1 MSNKNISGKQ
11 VFNSISWMLLQ
22 TGATKLTAILGQ
34 IVLAWLLLPEQFGLI
49 SLVYTV
55 TTIGMLI
62 QQFGLNDVLV
72 RRQKSF
78 NNWLPLSFGISWIF
92 GIISFLLLLILGF
105 IGSKIYHDN
114 NIFILVSFYAFTTP
128 MDALSVIPL
137 TKLRIDLDFKTL
149 SIIRVMETVMTMV
162 LTVILADLGLGVYSF
177 VIPPLIVSAVSL
189 IVKYR
194 ITHLKILFNL
204 HLKRWKYLTVNS
216 SWSLMHSVIQRIMDQ
231 TDTILLGIL
240 VSKTIVGIYYM
251 AFSLSIQVIGF
262 VANNLP
268 QVLFPSLA
276 SIKDSKRAKEIYKKS
291 VTYLSV
297 FGAAFAIW
305 QGATAFWLVRVL
317 LSSKWVDTTPLVEI
331 LSIGMAFR
339 AVAWLWSIPFR
350 VTGRFSGM
358 AKHSFY
364 SLLFM
369 IALVT
374 AGTLQWGVYGTA
386 AGVSLYYTIIS
397 PYWLYKGFKLLGGT
411 LPEALQ
417 MFIIPI
423 PLALFSYGS
432 CWYFFRFMY
441 TGINPVTVMIIISLA
456 GTTFYIMGIY
466 LLMNDTFQEIRR
478 LILERLPVNSGVRKL
493 LSRN

>member
-1 MSNKNISGKQ
+1 LSNKDISGKQ
-11 VFNSISWMLLQ
+11 VFNSISWVLLQ
-22 TGATKLTAILGQ
+22 TGATKLTAVLGQ
-34 IVLAWLLLPEQFGLI
+34 IVLAWILLPEQFGLI

-55 TTIGMLI
+55 TSIGMII

-78 NNWLPLSFGISWIF
+78 NNWLPLSFGISWVF
-92 GIISFLLLLILGF
+92 GLISFLLLLILGF
-105 IGSKIYHDN
+105 VGSKVYHDH

-137 TKLRIDLDFKTL
+137 TKLRIDLDFKML
-149 SIIRVMETVMTMV
+149 SLIRVMETFMTML
-162 LTVILADLGLGVYSF
+162 LTVILAYAGFGVYSF
-177 VIPPLIVSAVSL
+177 VIPPLVVSAVSL

-194 ITHLKILFNL
+194 LTHIKILFNL

-216 SWSLMHSVIQRIMDQ
+216 SWSLMHSVVQRIMDQ
-231 TDTILLGIL
+231 TDNILLGIL

-276 SIKDSKRAKEIYKKS
+276 SITDSQRAKDMYRKS

-305 QGATAFWLVRVL
+305 QGATAYWLVRVL
-317 LSSKWVDTTPLVEI
+317 LSAKWVQTTPLVEI

-339 AVAWLWSIPFR
+339 AIAWLWSTPFR
-350 VTGRFSGM
+350 VKGRFSDM
-358 AKHSFY
+358 AKQSFY

-374 AGTLQWGVYGTA
+374 AGTLKWGVYGTA
-386 AGVSLYYTIIS
+386 ASVSLYYMIIS
-397 PYWLYKGFKLLGGT
+397 PVWLYKGFSLLGGT
-411 LPEALQ
+411 LKETMQ
-417 MFIIPI
+417 VFIIPL

-441 TGINPVTVMIIISLA
+441 LGMNPWAVMIIVSLV
-456 GTTFYIMGIY
+456 GTSLYIFGIY
-466 LLMNDTFQEIRR
+466 ILMNDTFREIRR
-478 LILERLPVNSGVRKL
+478 MITDRLPGRKL
-493 LSRN
+493 SL

>member
-1 MSNKNISGKQ
+1 MDNKNISGKQ
-11 VFNSISWMLLQ
+11 VFNSISWMLFQ

-72 RRQKSF
+72 RRQRSF
-78 NNWLPLSFGISWIF
+78 KNWLPLSFGISWIF
-92 GIISFLLLLILGF
+92 GIFSFLLLLLLGF

-162 LTVILADLGLGVYSF
+162 LTVILAWIGLGVYSF
-177 VIPPLIVSAVSL
+177 VIPPLIVSAVAL

-194 ITHLKILFNL
+194 ISGLNILFTL

-216 SWSLMHSVIQRIMDQ
+216 SWSLAHSVVQRFMDQ

-240 VSKTIVGIYYM
+240 VSKTVVGIYYM

-276 SIKDSKRAKEIYKKS
+276 SIKDSKRAKEIYHKS
-291 VTYLSV
+291 VNYLSV
-297 FGAAFAIW
+297 FGAAFAVW
-305 QGATAFWLVRVL
+305 QGATAYWLVRVL

-350 VTGRFSGM
+350 VTGRFAAM
-358 AKHSFY
+358 ARQSFY

-369 IALVT
+369 IVLVT
-374 AGTLQWGVYGTA
+374 AGTLLWGVYGTA
-386 AGVSLYYTIIS
+386 AAVSLYYAIIS

-411 LPEALQ
+411 LQEALQ
-417 MFIIPI
+417 MFTTSI

-432 CWYFFRFMY
+432 GWYFFRFMY
-441 TGINPVTVMIIISLA
+441 TGMNPVTVLIIVSVL
-456 GTTFYIMGIY
+456 GTVLYITGIY
-466 LLMNDTFQEIRR
+466 LLMNETFREIRR
-478 LILERLPVNSGVRKL
+478 LILDKIPRKKTNPYSL
-493 LSRN
+493 